1 MSRISTTI
9 NSFFYT
15 KKSFKYIRVNP
26 WIWKYLI
33 IPFIINLILSISLLF
48 LLFNSI
54 QGMLLGL
61 SFLSVIPG
69 FFTGFISIL
78 VFIITFIIT
87 VYLFFLLANIIAA
100 PFNGLFTDKMLSDA
114 GIVSENKTN
123 LANLF
128 IREISRAIKFEI
140 LKLFL
145 VIVLFF
151 TGLVISLIP
160 AIGFLMAGLLSFVGN
175 TYLSL
180 VDYFDPGLSYI
191 GVNISGRFKY
201 VKNIVK
207 DSWGFFIISG
217 FVMYIPILNILYI
230 PFAVITAN
238 LLLIE
243 KNKSK

>member
-1 MSRISTTI
+1 
-9 NSFFYT
+9 
-15 KKSFKYIRVNP
+15 
-26 WIWKYLI
+26 
-33 IPFIINLILSISLLF
+33 
-48 LLFNSI
+48 
-54 QGMLLGL
+54 MLLGL
-61 SFLSVIPG
+61 SFLSAIPG

-78 VFIITFIIT
+78 VFLITFIIT

-100 PFNGLFTDKMLSDA
+100 PFNGFFTDKMLSNA
-114 GIVSENKTN
+114 GIVSENK
-123 LANLF
+123 ANLVNLV